1 MHSKILA
8 DDRAS
13 LHALPVAAAT
23 FAVFA
28 VTVADIGVDSPKG
41 GTLSLS
47 LSLPRKAYRQ
57 MVVMVVVVV
66 AFLST
71 DCYLEV
77 VI

>member
-1 MHSKILA
+1 MHLKRLA
-8 DDRAS
+8 NDRAS

-47 LSLPRKAYRQ
+47 PSKSLSANGGNGSGGGR
-57 MVVMVVVVV
+57 
-66 AFLST
+66 FSFH
-71 DCYLEV
+71 
-77 VI
+77 